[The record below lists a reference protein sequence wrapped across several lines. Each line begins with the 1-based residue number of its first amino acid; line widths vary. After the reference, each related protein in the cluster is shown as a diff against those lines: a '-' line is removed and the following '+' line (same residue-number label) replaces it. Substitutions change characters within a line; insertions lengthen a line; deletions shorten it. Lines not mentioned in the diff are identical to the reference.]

1 MVLGGRPPFGEGLP
15 LVLLIVVVMVGL
27 CHALKV
33 PRDGIEAVRE
43 LENFGH
49 GGFLSLMEGKRIT
62 GV

>member
-1 MVLGGRPPFGEGLP
+1 MVLGGRPAPFGEGLP

-33 PRDGIEAVRE
+33 PRNGIEAVRE

-49 GGFLSLMEGKRIT
+49 GIFLSLR
-62 GV
+62 